1 MADYAA
7 IVIESAI
14 PPPARPGSGIFRQQL
29 RCLDLGP

>member
-14 PPPARPGSGIFRQQL
+14 LPPTRPGSGIFRQQL